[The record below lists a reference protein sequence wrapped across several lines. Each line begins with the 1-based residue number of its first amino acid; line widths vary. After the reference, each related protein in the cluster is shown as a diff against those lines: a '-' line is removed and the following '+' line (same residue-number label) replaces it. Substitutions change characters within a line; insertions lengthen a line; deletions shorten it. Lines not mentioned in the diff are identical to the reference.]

1 MQKTYIKY
9 VYGAVLSHVI
19 SAVTLCPTLSE
30 KKKSSRYVR
39 IYKTGKRNLSRFVGC
54 KISNSVK
61 EACQKVDDSRRL
73 CSLGKV
79 VTTQT
84 SDFGRFGRLSYH

>member
-30 KKKSSRYVR
+30 KKNRHVMFAFTKKEKG
-39 IYKTGKRNLSRFVGC
+39 ICLGLSG
-54 KISNSVK
+54 VK
-61 EACQKVDDSRRL
+61 FL
-73 CSLGKV
+73 IL
-79 VTTQT
+79 
-84 SDFGRFGRLSYH
+84 